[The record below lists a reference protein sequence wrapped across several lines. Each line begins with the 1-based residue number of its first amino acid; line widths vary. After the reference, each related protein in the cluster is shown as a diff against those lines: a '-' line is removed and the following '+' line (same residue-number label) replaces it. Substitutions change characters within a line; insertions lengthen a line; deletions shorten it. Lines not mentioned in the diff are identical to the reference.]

1 MIIWK
6 SKNIRSDRSTYS
18 EIKVIEKDLVNL
30 VEQSNKMFESLQRK
44 SVIQIREK
52 NHFKFN
58 LKKTTS
64 LENLYLLPKIHKG
77 LSIVIKRPV
86 I

>member
-18 EIKVIEKDLVNL
+18 ETKVIEKDLVNL

-64 LENLYLLPKIHKG
+64 LKLYLLPKIHKG